1 MPKITMTISVEVP
14 DEELD
19 LKEWDKLIKEFEE
32 LADIFREKPEIA
44 DIFRE
49 KPKIAEANMYRGT
62 VFAKVEVS

>member
-1 MPKITMTISVEVP
+1 MTISVEVP

-32 LADIFREKPEIA
+32 LADIFREKPEI
-44 DIFRE
+44 I
-49 KPKIAEANMYRGT
+49 EANMYGGT

>member
-32 LADIFREKPEIA
+32 LADIFREKPEI
-44 DIFRE
+44 I
-49 KPKIAEANMYRGT
+49 EANMYGGT